1 MSKLW
6 ATVIGATIG
15 MVIVEIL
22 TKKWRDDQKERDR
35 KAEEMTHQV
44 FDTIDQDLQR
54 IARERMKKAANL

>member
-1 MSKLW
+1 
-6 ATVIGATIG
+6 

-54 IARERMKKAANL
+54 IARERIKKAANL